1 MTSRAA
7 EAVLAARDEATKI
20 LRLTNNDLLKAVQL
34 VQGQLGVLVLRTQVL
49 LSLCGIV
56 ITVTG
61 FSGRAIA
68 ATSAAARV
76 CIAAGIFVVL
86 TAAATA
92 IWGVLRLRWI
102 TQELRDD
109 ALETITAMLLIRGRK
124 SRFLGVALA
133 LFVSGFSL
141 YVAAI
146 AQLLLAT

>member
-1 MTSRAA
+1 VSTPR
-7 EAVLAARDEATKI
+7 ELAARDEATKI
-20 LRLTNNDLLKAVQL
+20 LRLTNGDVLKAFQM

-68 ATSAAARV
+68 STSTMARL

-86 TAAATA
+86 AAAATA

-109 ALETITAMLLIRGRK
+109 PLDTITAVLLVRMRK

-133 LFVSGFSL
+133 LFVSGFAL
-141 YVAAI
+141 YVSAI
-146 AQLLLAT
+146 AQLLIAAHP